1 MTHTNRTH
9 IHIYTTPIS
18 MKSHTTCRFQSIFGK
33 SPPKYIIKL
42 NANKKKLES
51 ITEENEDDNSRFI
64 NDTDIIIKNTK
75 QKFMNT
81 MDTIYEHDEIILFS
95 RQNIKISQV

>member
-1 MTHTNRTH
+1 M
-9 IHIYTTPIS
+9 HIYNTTIS
-18 MKSHTTCRFQSIFGK
+18 MKSHNTFRFQSIFGK

-51 ITEENEDDNSRFI
+51 IIEENEDDNSGFI
-64 NDTDIIIKNTK
+64 NDTNIMIKNTK
-75 QKFMNT
+75 HKFMNP
-81 MDTIYEHDEIILFS
+81 MDTIYEHDELILFS